1 MKGGP
6 AMTDYALP
14 DRDYRL
20 PEGQSHERGSRAR
33 DNAGSRAGAARGY
46 NSPRAAGKGGSL
58 TIVIGATLTLSLAIA
73 GAVGLA
79 LPLSAVTRA
88 ELARPGDLSGEELL
102 AWTGVASGANWF
114 TLDEAALAANLAS
127 HPRIAK
133 ARVKKLFPN
142 ALYFDLTERS
152 PVALIY
158 ARAAGGRLEAH
169 CVDAEGVLF
178 APAGELSGASEL
190 PVISGVEIRGL
201 RYGMRLGAP
210 FPQLLA
216 SIAELKAS
224 DPGLLSAVSEIR
236 MVAREGSLPEALLYP
251 SNYRMPVRIKPVLNA
266 ELLKSMM
273 LVLDV
278 MYARGLAPNV
288 LELDFRSDTY
298 VYTLKEAVSG

>member
-1 MKGGP
+1 
-6 AMTDYALP
+6 MTDYALP
-14 DRDYRL
+14 DKNYRW
-20 PEGQSHERGSRAR
+20 PESQKLERGSLSSAHAPR
-33 DNAGSRAGAARGY
+33 SSAARAELSARVAG
-46 NSPRAAGKGGSL
+46 NASPFKVILGTSL
-58 TIVIGATLTLSLAIA
+58 VLGLVISAIL
-73 GAVGLA
+73 GLA
-79 LPLSAVTRA
+79 LPLSRVTRA
-88 ELARPGDLSGEELL
+88 ELARPGSLSGDELL
-102 AWTGVASGANWF
+102 SWAGLDPGANWF
-114 TLDEAALAANLAS
+114 SLDEAALAASLAA

-133 ARVKKLFPN
+133 VRVKKLFPN
-142 ALYFDLTERS
+142 ALYLDLSERK

-158 ARAAGGRLEAH
+158 ARAASGRLEAH

-178 APAGELSGASEL
+178 APAGDMAGASEL

-236 MVAREGSLPEALLYP
+236 MIAREGSLPEALLYP
-251 SNYRMPVRIKPVLNA
+251 SNYRLPVRIKPVLNA

-278 MYARGLAPNV
+278 MYARGLAPNI